1 MELLNEQAQ
10 MLVFLLVFRLVFL
23 LVVRLVIPLVI
34 WPQLMMIW
42 TLIKQAE
49 EKLPSVQ
56 YSSTSQ
62 IKLIAYKA
70 HCMLPVGLKGE
81 GALATGESGEAA
93 GATTGEAAGATTG
106 GAKRT
111 GPANYFQYLLANLLI
126 IWWARLSNLPKMWM

>member
-1 MELLNEQAQ
+1 
-10 MLVFLLVFRLVFL
+10 
-23 LVVRLVIPLVI
+23 
-34 WPQLMMIW
+34 MMIW

-62 IKLIAYKA
+62 IKLISYKA

-93 GATTGEAAGATTG
+93 GATTAGATTGEAAGATTG

-111 GPANYFQYLLANLLI
+111 GPANYFQYLLATLLI
-126 IWWARLSNLPKMWM
+126 IWWTRLSNLPKMWM